1 MNARLWIAPI
11 VLIALQVGCGKQD
24 PPPRADVPPR
34 AAIPATEL
42 DRVAD
47 DARRA
52 VEREAQRMHEDWD
65 RLTSDVKEGVNKVP
79 GDLKLQI
86 QKQRD
91 EMAEF
96 AAQMAEDAKDRALD
110 IPDVLDEFF
119 GAQSEHRRGSRPE
132 RSRRQ

>member
-1 MNARLWIAPI
+1 MNAKLWIVPV
-11 VLIALQVGCGKQD
+11 VLIALQAGCGKED
-24 PPPRADVPPR
+24 TPPR
-34 AAIPATEL
+34 AATPKTEL

-47 DARRA
+47 DAKRS
-52 VEREAQRMHEDWD
+52 VEREAQRMHDDWD
-65 RLTSDVKEGVNKVP
+65 RLASDVKENVKKVP
-79 GDLKLQI
+79 GELKLEV

-119 GAQSEHRRGSRPE
+119 GAPRENRRGTRTD
-132 RSRRQ
+132 RSRR